1 MRQSTFGET
10 GFQRYSKQTR
20 RERFLQ
26 EMERVVPWEALLAR
40 IEPVYYPKKRGA
52 GRPAVG
58 LERMLRIHFLQHW
71 FNLSDPGVEEAL
83 YDSRAMRQFVGID
96 LGREPAPDETTIC
109 KFRHLLE
116 ANGLGESIFQTV
128 GEHLKSQGLRVSGGT
143 IVDATIINAPS
154 STKNQGKKRDPEM
167 HQTRKGNQWYFGMK
181 AHIGVDAD
189 SKLIHSV
196 ATTSARVHD
205 SQVIGALLHGEER
218 GVWGDSAYRGQ
229 GKTIRQVAPQAREFI
244 QERGARHRPLSA
256 AQRARNRSQ
265 SKVRSKVEH
274 PFQIMKQVFGFT
286 KVRYRGLFKN
296 THRVHVTCAL
306 VNLFLVRKRLLKSAL
321 VTA

>member
-1 MRQSTFGET
+1 
-10 GFQRYSKQTR
+10 
-20 RERFLQ
+20 
-26 EMERVVPWEALLAR
+26 
-40 IEPVYYPKKRGA
+40 
-52 GRPAVG
+52 
-58 LERMLRIHFLQHW
+58 MLRIHFLQHW

-83 YDSRAMRQFVGID
+83 YDSRAMRRFVGID

-116 ANGLGESIFQTV
+116 ANGLGEAIFQTV
-128 GEHLKSQGLRVSGGT
+128 REHLKSQGLRVSGGT

-154 STKNQGKKRDPEM
+154 STRNRDKRRDPEM

-181 AHIGVDAD
+181 AHIGVDTD
-189 SKLIHSV
+189 TKLIHSV

-229 GKTIRQVAPQAREFI
+229 GKVIREVAPRAREFI
-244 QERGARHRPLSA
+244 QEKGGRHGPLSE
-256 AQRARNRSQ
+256 AQRARNRTR

-274 PFQIMKQVFGFT
+274 PFQIMKRVFGFT
-286 KVRYRGLFKN
+286 QVRYRGLVKN

-306 VNLFLVRKRLLKSAL
+306 VNLFLVRKWLLKPAL
-321 VTA
+321 VME